1 VTAFSIV
8 CSVLALVA
16 AVVLAV
22 KLRQSAALVRDL
34 TAALKTSTENLTT
47 STGYVNCLSNELAQ
61 STTVIQ
67 NQAETIGRLRAGA
80 NL

>member
-1 VTAFSIV
+1 MTALGIF
-8 CSVLALVA
+8 CSALALVSS
-16 AVVLAV
+16 VVLAV
-22 KLRQSAALVRDL
+22 RLRQSHALVRDL

-47 STGYVNCLSNELAQ
+47 STGYVNCLSNELART
-61 STTVIQ
+61 TTVIH